1 MRQGM
6 MAGLLVVAT
15 ACAAPGGGG
24 AGGDSSMTVEAGR
37 VAVQGG
43 ELFYEAHGQGAPVVL
58 LHAGA
63 QFDHTMWDGQVQ
75 ALARRHLVIRYDL
88 RGFGR
93 SSRPSGPFSPTTD
106 LLRVL
111 ETLGVERASLVGLGM
126 GSGVAINFA
135 LQHPE
140 RVDRLVLAS
149 LGAPPPNVPRPP
161 GSVDL
166 ASPEGRERLRALRM
180 PILLIAGGA
189 DAASAPGLRHE
200 TVVQQEVPGVRR
212 VVVPGV
218 GEMVNLERPDDFNRL
233 VLDFRAA
240 GGG

>member
-1 MRQGM
+1 
-6 MAGLLVVAT
+6 MACLLVLAA
-15 ACAAPGGGG
+15 ACAAPGGAG
-24 AGGDSSMTVEAGR
+24 AGGGASAAVDTGR
-37 VAVQGG
+37 AAVQGG
-43 ELFYEAHGQGAPVVL
+43 ELFYEARGQGAPVVL

-63 QFDHTMWDGQVQ
+63 QYDHTMWDGQVQ
-75 ALARRHLVIRYDL
+75 ALARRHRVIRYDL

-93 SSRPSGPFSPTTD
+93 SSRPNGPFSPQAD

-111 ETLGVERASLVGLGM
+111 EALGVQRASLVGLGM

-135 LQHPE
+135 LQHPD

-161 GSVDL
+161 GSPDL

-189 DAASAPGLRHE
+189 DSTPGLRHE
-200 TVVQQEVPGVRR
+200 TVVEQEVPGVRR

-218 GEMVNLERPDDFNRL
+218 GELVNLERPDDFNRL
-233 VLDFRAA
+233 ILDFLA
-240 GGG
+240 GGRR

>member
-6 MAGLLVVAT
+6 VAGLLVLTA
-15 ACAAPGGGG
+15 ACAAPGGAG
-24 AGGDSSMTVEAGR
+24 AGGVSPGAVDTGR

-43 ELFYEAHGQGAPVVL
+43 EIFYEVRGQGAPVVL

-63 QFDHTMWDGQVQ
+63 QYDHTMWDGQVQ
-75 ALARRHLVIRYDL
+75 ALARLHRVIRYDL

-93 SSRPSGPFSPTTD
+93 SSRPSGPFSPTAD

-111 ETLGVERASLVGLGM
+111 DTLGVERAALVGLGM

-140 RVDRLVLAS
+140 RVDRLVLAT
-149 LGAPPPNVPRPP
+149 LGAPPPYIPRPP
-161 GSVDL
+161 GSADL
-166 ASPEGRERLRALRM
+166 ASPEGREGLRALRM

-189 DAASAPGLRHE
+189 DSAPGLRHE
-200 TVVQQEVPGVRR
+200 TIVEQEVRGVRR

-218 GEMVNLERPDDFNRL
+218 GEFVNLERPDDFNRL
-233 VLDFRAA
+233 VQDFLGSGRRSR
-240 GGG
+240 

>member
-1 MRQGM
+1 MRQGIV
-6 MAGLLVVAT
+6 AGLLVLAA
-15 ACAAPGGGG
+15 ACAAPGGAG
-24 AGGDSSMTVEAGR
+24 AGGVSPEVDTGR

-43 ELFYEAHGQGAPVVL
+43 ELFYESRGQGAPVVL

-63 QFDHTMWDGQVQ
+63 RYDHTMWDGQVQ
-75 ALARRHLVIRYDL
+75 ALARHHRVIRYDL

-93 SSRPSGPFSPTTD
+93 SSRPGGPFSPTAD

-111 ETLGVERASLVGLGM
+111 EAMGVERASLVGLGM

-149 LGAPPPNVPRPP
+149 LGAPPPNVPRPT
-161 GSVDL
+161 GSPDL

-180 PILLIAGGA
+180 PILLIAGEA
-189 DAASAPGLRHE
+189 DAASAPGMRHE
-200 TVVQQEVPGVRR
+200 TVVEQEVPGVRR

-233 VLDFRAA
+233 VLDFL
-240 GGG
+240 GGGGR

>member
-1 MRQGM
+1 MRQGLM
-6 MAGLLVVAT
+6 GSLLLLAA
-15 ACAAPGGGG
+15 ACAAPGGARVGG
-24 AGGDSSMTVEAGR
+24 VSPAVVDTGR

-43 ELFYEAHGQGAPVVL
+43 ELFYEARGQGPPVVL

-63 QFDHTMWDGQVQ
+63 RYDHTMWDGQVQ
-75 ALARRHLVIRYDL
+75 ALARRHRVIRYDL

-93 SSRPSGPFSPTTD
+93 SSRPSGPFSPPAD

-111 ETLGVERASLVGLGM
+111 EALGVERASLVGLGM

-161 GSVDL
+161 GSPDL
-166 ASPEGRERLRALRM
+166 ASPQGREQLRTLRM

-189 DAASAPGLRHE
+189 DAAPGLRHE
-200 TVVQQEVPGVRR
+200 TIVEQEVPGVRR

-218 GEMVNLERPDDFNRL
+218 GELVNLERPDDFNRL
-233 VLDFRAA
+233 ILDFLA
-240 GGG
+240 GGRR